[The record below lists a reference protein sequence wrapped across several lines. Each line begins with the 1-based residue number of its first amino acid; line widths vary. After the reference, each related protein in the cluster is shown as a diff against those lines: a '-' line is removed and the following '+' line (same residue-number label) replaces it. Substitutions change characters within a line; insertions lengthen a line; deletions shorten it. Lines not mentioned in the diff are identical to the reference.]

1 MKKNGILSWDLK
13 RIIKSNLPRLLRTS
27 LIVAFLFYLLNIFTA
42 IGFKINDI
50 STLVTDKVGMYFY
63 INDNVNQEEI
73 YSRVIDIKD
82 ELSQKGLETSFSSKD
97 DAFNFLENK
106 IPEITENFDKF
117 GIDNP
122 LPSTLYIMFDNEKEY
137 NIMKE
142 VILKNKDMVLNI
154 QDIDEGATLQQQEN
168 RSLKILKI

>member
-1 MKKNGILSWDLK
+1 
-13 RIIKSNLPRLLRTS
+13 
-27 LIVAFLFYLLNIFTA
+27 
-42 IGFKINDI
+42 
-50 STLVTDKVGMYFY
+50 
-63 INDNVNQEEI
+63 
-73 YSRVIDIKD
+73 
-82 ELSQKGLETSFSSKD
+82 
-97 DAFNFLENK
+97 LENK

-154 QDIDEGATLQQQEN
+154 QDIDE
-168 RSLKILKI
+168 